1 MTWGSFGVF
10 LAILGSIEAVTVVD
24 HHPEEEYIIEHEI
37 LYKDAIE
44 EARRLKIYPGKFRL
58 KNRDHEC
65 KEQTWRTDA
74 NLPMPEQF
82 YRRCFSNAGPI
93 PGCKDCTSSEMT
105 YCRDG
110 GVLNDHCCCDNGP
123 DDEVFKFMPHVCRIG
138 PELCRVRAEDCAEYT
153 RLRECCCYAYH
164 AEKWKNKA
172 SGSRGINDKMSR
184 SLTLLASAV
193 IGRVFLS

>member
-44 EARRLKIYPGKFRL
+44 EARRLKIYPAGVDEK
-58 KNRDHEC
+58 
-65 KEQTWRTDA
+65 
-74 NLPMPEQF
+74 
-82 YRRCFSNAGPI
+82 GPI